1 MGSALPRK
9 AVDVGRLVAHHAEAV
24 RADVVDADVIAPD
37 DEDVGLLLLGVR
49 HATED
54 TVSAVANDN
63 VNSPIL
69 PSIVVFKRDSLCDF
83 ELIPSRIPADSP

>member
-1 MGSALPRK
+1 MSSPQMTRMLGFFCWACATLPRN
-9 AVDVGRLVAHHAEAV
+9 
-24 RADVVDADVIAPD
+24 
-37 DEDVGLLLLGVR
+37 
-49 HATED
+49 

-63 VNSPIL
+63 VNTPIL